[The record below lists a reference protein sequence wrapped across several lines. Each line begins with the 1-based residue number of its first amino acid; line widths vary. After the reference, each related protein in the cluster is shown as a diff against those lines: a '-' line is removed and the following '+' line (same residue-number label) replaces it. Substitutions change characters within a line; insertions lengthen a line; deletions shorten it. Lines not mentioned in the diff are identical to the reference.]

1 MAPAADS
8 PSPSNNILERQ
19 WERMRKSCDA
29 CQDAKVKCSQQKP
42 FCRRCERHCIP
53 CVYSPQRRIGRPRKR
68 PGPPSPG
75 RVVFSAASANGR
87 DKTEHRGCREGSEGQ
102 GIQVGAGADQDGDV
116 NLLDAPGA
124 VDTDNRFI
132 NSGSG
137 SGSGSGSSSSSSSS
151 TSNSSGVFRPAS
163 SPNYAVG
170 GAASPFTVDL
180 FGDLSLFPTRDYDIA
195 PLPPPPTTSSS
206 SASSST
212 PTASILLGPAGSIG
226 LESVSNSASDHA
238 ISSIAPAG
246 CTGDC
251 YGAVLQQ
258 LQYFHSRLPE
268 TTRPGIDTILLAE
281 RDMRSNQERVM
292 ACAAC
297 AANRSVLLLLA
308 VVAERIVQMLDQ
320 IFETKS
326 LLDAERAA
334 SSARSARRGWRN
346 NSASSPFNVG
356 GRSPS
361 AASSSSSSS
370 SSRVDS
376 QHQHQQQQQQQQQQQ
391 RSADYYA
398 CPLPLQVGSVK
409 VNRDSKD
416 LCLKQLL
423 QLRLTRLAAV
433 LRDLQQAST
442 VRPGDILYFSGEL
455 LLSDSLQR
463 LEFLRG
469 QVQVWD

>member
-8 PSPSNNILERQ
+8 PSPSNDILERQ

-53 CVYSPQRRIGRPRKR
+53 
-68 PGPPSPG
+68 
-75 RVVFSAASANGR
+75 
-87 DKTEHRGCREGSEGQ
+87 
-102 GIQVGAGADQDGDV
+102 
-116 NLLDAPGA
+116 
-124 VDTDNRFI
+124 
-132 NSGSG
+132 
-137 SGSGSGSSSSSSSS
+137 
-151 TSNSSGVFRPAS
+151 PAS

-170 GAASPFTVDL
+170 GAASPFNVDL

-376 QHQHQQQQQQQQQQQ
+376 QHQQQQQQQQQQQ